1 MTRILP
7 THYGDK
13 VANRANAD
21 HLITRGKPMLDPSW
35 ENTFQTRV
43 KIPRSDFNR
52 EVEALLVSLGLKSR
66 TKDLVLKVRFGDKV
80 ELIQ

>member
-1 MTRILP
+1 
-7 THYGDK
+7 
-13 VANRANAD
+13 
-21 HLITRGKPMLDPSW
+21 MLDPSW